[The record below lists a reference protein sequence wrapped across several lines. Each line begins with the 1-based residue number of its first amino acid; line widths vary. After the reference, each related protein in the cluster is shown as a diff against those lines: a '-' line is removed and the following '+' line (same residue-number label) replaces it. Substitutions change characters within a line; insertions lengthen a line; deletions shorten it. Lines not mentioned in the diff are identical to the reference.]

1 MNTSNLDE
9 VEDYISK
16 EIITFH
22 KAKLKCLEQLDLK
35 KILKKKN
42 PYLFKAKNINVASD
56 LICELMDAVLSASEE
71 KIFGDFLENLA
82 IFVAKKIYNGWKSSS
97 TGVDL
102 ELTKDDTHFLVS
114 VKSGPNWGNSSQQ
127 KKQETDFQKAIA
139 VLKQSRH
146 TINVQPILGICYG
159 KTKTKYLRGYM
170 KIVGQNFWHFL
181 SGNKEFYTDIIE
193 PLGHKTREHNEY
205 FRKKKDVL
213 INIFTKEFLNS
224 DFCQNGNI
232 DWKKV
237 VEFNSGNLKDK

>member
-42 PYLFKAKNINVASD
+42 PYLFKAKNINIASD

-82 IFVAKKIYNGWKSSS
+82 IFAAKKIYNGWKSSS

-102 ELTKDDTHFLVS
+102 ELTKNDTHFLVS
-114 VKSGPNWGNSSQQ
+114 VKS
-127 KKQETDFQKAIA
+127 
-139 VLKQSRH
+139 
-146 TINVQPILGICYG
+146 
-159 KTKTKYLRGYM
+159 
-170 KIVGQNFWHFL
+170 
-181 SGNKEFYTDIIE
+181 
-193 PLGHKTREHNEY
+193 
-205 FRKKKDVL
+205 
-213 INIFTKEFLNS
+213 
-224 DFCQNGNI
+224 
-232 DWKKV
+232 
-237 VEFNSGNLKDK
+237 